1 MVPLLYQ
8 IYKNRDMDVKK
19 DITYLGKDFNQFRKN
34 LIDFTKQYFPQTYN
48 DFDSASPGTI
58 FIEMASY
65 VGDVL
70 SFYADT
76 NLKESFLEYAA
87 ERNNIVDL
95 ANALGYKPNNSVP
108 AYVTLDVYQLV
119 PAIDSGSNVRPDFN
133 YALTIKPGM
142 RVKQSDGPAVFRTLD
157 TVDFKFSSSFNP
169 TEVTIYETNDTTKQP
184 VYYLLK
190 KQIQAVSGTVKT
202 AAFTFT
208 TPVPYDKVVLSDL
221 NIMDIISVEES
232 DGDNWYHVP
241 YLAQDTIFEDIPNLL
256 ENDPDFYQ
264 YRSNS
269 PSLLK
274 LKKTSKRFIT
284 RLRSDGKLEL
294 QFGAGVSDNN
304 DEEIIPNPDNV
315 GNGLAGFRKSVDVDI
330 DPSNFLYTRAYG
342 QAPANTTL
350 TVTYTVGNGV
360 SDNVNVNTLTQ
371 IDFIEYSENINSIN
385 NIGLVN
391 FVKSTVAT
399 NNEFPAAGAKIADT
413 TQEIKNNAMAYFA
426 AQNRLVTRDDYIV
439 RAYSLPAK
447 YGSVAKAYIVPDDQL
462 SQQEYT
468 EQRVANPL
476 ALNMYV
482 LGYDAI
488 KKLVELNSAI
498 KENLKTY
505 LSYYRILTD
514 AVNIKDAFVIN
525 IGIDFEITVLPNY
538 NSNEV
543 LLRCIDTVKQLFD
556 IDKWQINQP
565 ILKSDVMNSIGNVKG
580 VQSVVGVNFKN
591 LFDSLLGYSGN
602 VYDLKTATKNGVI
615 YPSLDPSI
623 FEVKFPDQDIRGRV
637 VNY

>member
-1 MVPLLYQ
+1 
-8 IYKNRDMDVKK
+8 MDVKK

-48 DFDSASPGTI
+48 DFDSSSPGTI

-76 NLKESFLEYAA
+76 NLKESLLDYAT
-87 ERNNIVDL
+87 ERSNIVDL

-108 AYVTLDVYQLV
+108 AYVNLDVYQLV
-119 PAIDSGSNVRPDFN
+119 PSIDSGSSVRPDFE

-142 RVKQSDGPAVFRTLD
+142 RIKQNNGTAVFRTLD
-157 TVDFKFSSSFNP
+157 TVDFRFSSSFNP
-169 TEVTIYETNDTTKQP
+169 TEITIYETNDTTKQP
-184 VYYLLK
+184 IYYLLK
-190 KQIQAVSGTVKT
+190 KQVQAVSGQVKT
-202 AAFTFT
+202 ATFTFT
-208 TPVPYDKVVLSDL
+208 TPIPYDKIVLPDA

-232 DGDNWYHVP
+232 DGDNWYQVP
-241 YLAQDTIFEDIPNLL
+241 YLAQDTIFEDVPNLL

-274 LKKTSKRFIT
+274 LKKTSKRFVT

-294 QFGAGVSDNN
+294 QFGSGVSDNN

-315 GNGLAGFRKSVDVDI
+315 GNGLSGVRRSVDVDI

-342 QAPANTTL
+342 QAPSNTTL
-350 TVTYTVGNGV
+350 TVTYTVGNGI
-360 SDNVNVNTLTQ
+360 SDNVPINTLTQ
-371 IDFIEYSENINSIN
+371 IDFIEYNENINSTN
-385 NIGLVN
+385 NVGLVN
-391 FVKSTVAT
+391 FVKSTVAV
-399 NNEFPAAGAKIADT
+399 NNETPAAGAKIADT
-413 TQEIKNNAMAYFA
+413 TQEIKNNAMAFFA
-426 AQNRLVTRDDYIV
+426 TQNRLVTRDDYVI
-439 RAYSLPAK
+439 RAYSMPAK

-462 SQQEYT
+462 TQQEYI

-482 LGYDAI
+482 LGYDAN
-488 KKLVELNSAI
+488 KKLIELNQAI

-514 AVNIKDAFVIN
+514 AVNIKDAFIIN

-543 LLRCIDTVKQLFD
+543 LLRCVDAVKRVFD

-565 ILKSDVMNSIGNVKG
+565 ILKSDVMNTLGNVKG
-580 VQSVVGVNFKN
+580 VQSVIGVSFKN

-602 VYDLKTATKNGVI
+602 IYDLKTATKNGVI